1 MGKGNGGHLT
11 AATQG
16 QERERQEREREGK
29 KREGNGNGKGKGKG
43 KKKERR
49 TTQSAKF
56 FVSWAQEPEETSD
69 RHLRASDRKTMKEQL
84 RRIPFRSPADKGWEE
99 ADTLYRA
106 AFPAKEIRSAEDH
119 LRALQDPLYK
129 AEGIWLD
136 ERFAGLLYYWEFG
149 DSRYIEHL
157 AVDPALRG
165 RHIGSDVLAVF
176 CRGKRV
182 ILEIDPPENPVALRR
197 LHFYERLGFVSNP
210 QLFLHPS
217 FRKPF
222 ETHRLVLMS
231 YPSPLEHDEARAF
244 ADFVRERV
252 LRYSEH
258 DAPELPRLE

>member
-1 MGKGNGGHLT
+1 
-11 AATQG
+11 
-16 QERERQEREREGK
+16 
-29 KREGNGNGKGKGKG
+29 
-43 KKKERR
+43 
-49 TTQSAKF
+49 
-56 FVSWAQEPEETSD
+56 
-69 RHLRASDRKTMKEQL
+69 MKEQL

-136 ERFAGLLYYWEFG
+136 ERFAGLLYYWELG